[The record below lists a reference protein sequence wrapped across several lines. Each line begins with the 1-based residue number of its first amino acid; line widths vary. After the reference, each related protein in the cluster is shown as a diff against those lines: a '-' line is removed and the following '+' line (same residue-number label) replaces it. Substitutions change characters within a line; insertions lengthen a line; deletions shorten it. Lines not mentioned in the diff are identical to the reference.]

1 MVIGAVLLNGKPL
14 ERAFIR
20 HEEIMAGG
28 ELRFTMARAPNTRW
42 PGANAQRPYSMSDPR

>member
-20 HEEIMAGG
+20 HEVIMAGG